1 MTTSAILEADARTLD
16 EDACWQA
23 VAERRQSA
31 RALFVVAV
39 RTTGIYCRPGCPA
52 RMPKRVNVE
61 FFATSRLA
69 EAAGYRPCKRCRPR
83 DAGRPDL
90 ALIREVCRALDAAG
104 DAPPTLAEL
113 SARFGKS
120 PFHLQRMFKRITGV
134 TPRQYGAARRLQR
147 AKTSL
152 RASRDV
158 TTAIYDAGY
167 GSSSR
172 LYEQSSRA
180 LGMTP
185 ARYRRSGQ
193 GMAIAYTI
201 ASCEFGRMLVA
212 ATERGVASIDFAASD
227 AELEATLRHE
237 FAAAEIRRDDA
248 ALRSAVESIVA
259 RIAGGEPP
267 HPVPLDV
274 RATAFRIRVWEALR
288 AIPRGETRSYGE
300 IARAIGSPK
309 AVRAVGSAC
318 ATNPTPIVVPC
329 HRVIREDGTL
339 GGYRYGLDRK
349 RALLAR
355 EKDAAAATKAS
366 RNGRAPRAVSAR

>member
-1 MTTSAILEADARTLD
+1 VTTAIATRTGPALN

-23 VAERRQSA
+23 MVERRVSA

-39 RTTGIYCRPGCPA
+39 RTTGIYCRAGCPA
-52 RMPKRVNVE
+52 RMPKRENVE
-61 FFATSRLA
+61 FLASAALA

-83 DAGRPDL
+83 DATRPDL
-90 ALIREVCRALDAAG
+90 DLVRRVCSALEAAG

-113 SARFGKS
+113 GRQFGLS
-120 PFHLQRMFKRITGV
+120 PFHLQRTFKQITGV
-134 TPRQYGAARRLQR
+134 SPRQYASARRLQR

-152 RASRDV
+152 RSARDV
-158 TTAIYDAGY
+158 TAAIYDAGF
-167 GSSSR
+167 GSASR
-172 LYEQSSRA
+172 LYEQSSHA

-185 ARYRRSGQ
+185 ARYRRSGE
-193 GMAIAYTI
+193 GTAISYTI

-227 AELEATLRHE
+227 AELETTLRHE

-248 ALRSAVESIVA
+248 ALRAHVEAIVA
-259 RIAGGEPP
+259 GIAGNAPP

-288 AIPRGETRSYGE
+288 AIPRGETRSYSD

-329 HRVIREDGTL
+329 HRVVREDGSL

-349 RALLAR
+349 RALLER
-355 EKDAAAATKAS
+355 ERS
-366 RNGRAPRAVSAR
+366 EG

>member
-1 MTTSAILEADARTLD
+1 MTTATATRNDSALN
-16 EDACWQA
+16 EDACWRA
-23 VAERRQSA
+23 VAERRATA
-31 RALFVVAV
+31 RGLFVVAV
-39 RTTGIYCRPGCPA
+39 RTTGIYCRAGCPA
-52 RMPKRVNVE
+52 RMPKRENVE
-61 FFATSRLA
+61 FFTTAALA
-69 EAAGYRPCKRCRPR
+69 EAAGYRACKRCRPR
-83 DAGRPDL
+83 EAGRPDL
-90 ALIREVCRALDAAG
+90 ALIRDVCRALDASG

-113 SARFGKS
+113 GARFGKS
-120 PFHLQRMFKRITGV
+120 PFHLQRTFKQITGV
-134 TPRQYGAARRLQR
+134 SPRQYGAARRLQR

-152 RASRDV
+152 RSARDV
-158 TTAIYDAGY
+158 TAAIYDAGF

-172 LYEQSSRA
+172 LYEQSSQA

-185 ARYRRSGQ
+185 ARYRRSGE
-193 GMAIAYTI
+193 GMAISYTI

-248 ALRSAVESIVA
+248 ALRSPVESIIA
-259 RIAGGEPP
+259 RIAGGEPA

-288 AIPRGETRSYGE
+288 AIPRGETRSYGD
-300 IARAIGSPK
+300 IARSIGRPK

-329 HRVIREDGTL
+329 HRVVREDGSL

-349 RALLAR
+349 RALLER
-355 EKDAAAATKAS
+355 ERDANGGTTVTPAKSSKA
-366 RNGRAPRAVSAR
+366 GRS

>member
-1 MTTSAILEADARTLD
+1 MTTATMPAETDAAMDT
-16 EDACWQA
+16 DACWQA
-23 VAERRQSA
+23 VSERRASA

-52 RMPKRVNVE
+52 RMPKRENVE
-61 FFATSRLA
+61 FFPTPRLA
-69 EAAGYRPCKRCRPR
+69 EAAGYRACKRCHPR

-90 ALIREVCRALDAAG
+90 ALIREVCRALDAAR

-113 SARFGKS
+113 GARFGKS
-120 PFHLQRMFKRITGV
+120 PFHLQRTFKRITGV

-147 AKTSL
+147 ARTLL

-158 TTAIYDAGY
+158 TAAIYDAGF

-185 ARYRRSGQ
+185 ARYRRSGE
-193 GMAIAYTI
+193 GIAISYTI
-201 ASCEFGRMLVA
+201 VSCEFGRMLVA

-227 AELEATLRHE
+227 AELETTLHHE

-248 ALRSAVESIVA
+248 GLRSAVESIIVG
-259 RIAGGEPP
+259 IAGGEPP
-267 HPVPLDV
+267 HPVPLNV

-288 AIPRGETRSYGE
+288 AIPRGETRTYSD
-300 IARAIGSPK
+300 IARAVGRPK

-318 ATNPTPIVVPC
+318 AANPTPIVVPC
-329 HRVIREDGTL
+329 HRVVREDGTL

-349 RALLAR
+349 RALLDR
-355 EKDAAAATKAS
+355 EKDAAATPKPG
-366 RNGRAPRAVSAR
+366 RNARVPRAASAR